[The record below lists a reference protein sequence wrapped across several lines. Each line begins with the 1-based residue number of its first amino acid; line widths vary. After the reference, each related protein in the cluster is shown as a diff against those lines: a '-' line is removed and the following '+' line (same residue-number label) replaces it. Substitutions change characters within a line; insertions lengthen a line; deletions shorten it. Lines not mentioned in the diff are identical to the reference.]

1 MRGLATELSDRGHGA
16 AVGVVDLGG
25 WVAPAMELIYEQG
38 TAAFRGQW
46 PRIEAMLELAPL
58 RPGRG
63 DWPHPSLALPGEATR
78 PARHDPW
85 RRSAA
90 EPSPAAESA
99 VAAGV
104 LHDNPAGR
112 LAALEAAGV
121 ALQLIS
127 PGPSLDACRALPAN
141 LAAGVFAA
149 YNRYVVEYCR
159 EDPQRLGAVLQLHG
173 SEPGFSAQEV
183 AELRG
188 EASVRA
194 VSLCLAVRIA
204 PDDRQFEPLWQALQD
219 ADLPVLHR
227 PSFCARVWSPGRL
240 LSYLHGAGVLERF
253 PGLRVGLAAGE
264 SEHSASDLAGCI
276 SRTVGGDG
284 ELGSRLFAVASSAQF
299 ADGCEDA
306 DGMLW
311 ASDFPLRGS
320 LDSELE
326 RVRGILGT
334 GARSALVASPRR
346 FLGAGAEPPE

>member
-1 MRGLATELSDRGHGA
+1 MHGLATEASERRSAA
-16 AVGVVDLGG
+16 AVGVVDFGG

-38 TAAFRGQW
+38 TPAFRGQW

-63 DWPHPSLALPGEATR
+63 DWPHPSLALPAAAR
-78 PARHDPW
+78 PVRRDPW
-85 RRSAA
+85 RLPDEDPLVAA
-90 EPSPAAESA
+90 EPP

-112 LAALEAAGV
+112 VAALAQAGV

-127 PGPSLDACRALPAN
+127 PGPSLDACLGLPAN

-149 YNRYVVEYCR
+149 YNRYVVDYCR

-183 AELRG
+183 AELCG

-194 VSLCLAVRIA
+194 VSLCLPVRIA
-204 PDDRQFEPLWQALQD
+204 PDDRQFEPLWEALQD
-219 ADLPVLHR
+219 ADLPLLHR
-227 PSFCARVWSPGRL
+227 PSLCARVWSPGRL
-240 LSYLHGAGVLERF
+240 LSYLRGGGVLERF

-264 SEHSASDLAGCI
+264 SERSAADLASSIARAVAGA
-276 SRTVGGDG
+276 G
-284 ELGSRLFAVASSAQF
+284 ELGSRLFAVASSPEFEA
-299 ADGCEDA
+299 GCDSA

-311 ASDFPLRGS
+311 ASDFPLRAS

-334 GARSALVASPRR
+334 GAQCALVAAPRR
-346 FLGAGAEPPE
+346 FLAAGAEPPE